1 MKIRRVIR
9 KSVVLLTSLFVV
21 TSVLA
26 GCGGKA
32 KNQDNAST
40 GNEPL
45 KIDVLDNAANY
56 QGEQP
61 GWFGQLVKK
70 KFNLT
75 LNILAP
81 SISGD
86 SLYKTRAASGN
97 LGDLVIIDNSQLKD
111 CIKSGLV
118 MDMSKMIN
126 DYPNLKKF
134 YGHFQYFNANFDK
147 SVNPNG
153 LIYGLPTNEADT
165 SPTSYSQTVPYSSPI
180 LPWDYYTGVGS
191 PEMKNMSDLLNTLKK
206 MQDKYP
212 KTQDG
217 KPITAITLWK
227 DWDGFIMEN
236 ARWLCNW
243 YGFEEPA
250 ETSSVLLNAAGN
262 VQNVTDD
269 NGIYRQMLKFFY
281 DANKMGLVDP
291 DSASQDWNKVSQ
303 KLTNKQVDLL
313 WYSWE
318 TGFYNTIEK
327 GQKKDGNISVPISDL
342 HIIQDGDAYYGDG
355 RVFAIS
361 SKAKDPKRIMK
372 FLDWVVSPEGMRYLV
387 DGIEGFN
394 YTKQDNGKLKYT
406 DKGQTAFT
414 NNLTVPAEYG
424 GGGYKDGQSA
434 INTLI
439 MSDFTKDPGSGE
451 FYNPNY
457 WSATLEANKTT
468 LTNEWT
474 QKYQA
479 KDAVDYYKK
488 NNMINI
494 VPSINASLG
503 SDSSDIKTKRRQC
516 KALVVDTSWKMVFSR
531 NENEFNQLWQK
542 MKTELAGQGWKD
554 LVNIDTERCKD
565 LVELRAKASASG
577 K

>member
-1 MKIRRVIR
+1 
-9 KSVVLLTSLFVV
+9 
-21 TSVLA
+21 
-26 GCGGKA
+26 
-32 KNQDNAST
+32 
-40 GNEPL
+40 
-45 KIDVLDNAANY
+45 
-56 QGEQP
+56 
-61 GWFGQLVKK
+61 
-70 KFNLT
+70 
-75 LNILAP
+75 
-81 SISGD
+81 
-86 SLYKTRAASGN
+86 
-97 LGDLVIIDNSQLKD
+97 
-111 CIKSGLV
+111 
-118 MDMSKMIN
+118 
-126 DYPNLKKF
+126 
-134 YGHFQYFNANFDK
+134 
-147 SVNPNG
+147 
-153 LIYGLPTNEADT
+153 
-165 SPTSYSQTVPYSSPI
+165 
-180 LPWDYYTGVGS
+180 
-191 PEMKNMSDLLNTLKK
+191 MKNMSDLLNTLKK

-361 SKAKDPKRIMK
+361 SKAKDSKRIMK

-503 SDSSDIKTKRRQC
+503 SDSSDIKTKRSQC